1 LSRVSPTANSSRTR
15 ENEEVPWP
23 SVFRIYMAATRCMSY
38 LESVQR
44 KSDCMRSHMPG
55 FAGIFQRA
63 DRWLDCS
70 IRTAAVQSHPET

>member
-1 LSRVSPTANSSRTR
+1 VR
-15 ENEEVPWP
+15 WP

-55 FAGIFQRA
+55 FACIFQRA

>member
-1 LSRVSPTANSSRTR
+1 M
-15 ENEEVPWP
+15 PWP

-55 FAGIFQRA
+55 FA
-63 DRWLDCS
+63 
-70 IRTAAVQSHPET
+70 